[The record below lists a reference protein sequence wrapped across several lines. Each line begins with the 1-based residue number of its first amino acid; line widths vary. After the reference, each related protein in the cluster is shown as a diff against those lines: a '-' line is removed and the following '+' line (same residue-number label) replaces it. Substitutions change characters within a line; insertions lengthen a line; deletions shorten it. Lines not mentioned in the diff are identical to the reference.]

1 MPSLAHSVA
10 HRGYVRLALS
20 ASLMLMTDFQWQLS
34 YKDGFAIFKGVSP
47 YPEVEKYM
55 ECKLVISSL

>member
-1 MPSLAHSVA
+1 
-10 HRGYVRLALS
+10 
-20 ASLMLMTDFQWQLS
+20 MLMTDFQWQLS